1 MSFVQTLKDF
11 SNITLQTLS
20 NPTQQAVKRQNI
32 LIHQFED
39 ENDPEKL
46 AIIYQLYLNTGGDL
60 RYLEMNSRPPELIKQ
75 MGKIYRQNINYTGYD
90 SV

>member
-1 MSFVQTLKDF
+1 MDF
-11 SNITLQTLS
+11 LNNFNTLS
-20 NPTQQAVKRQNI
+20 LSIIPLSEQTRLSVKRQNI

-75 MGKIYRQNINYTGYD
+75 MGEIYRQNINYTGYN

>member
-1 MSFVQTLKDF
+1 MSLIQTFNNL
-11 SNITLQTLS
+11 TLHTLS

-46 AIIYQLYLNTGGDL
+46 AIIYQLYLSTGGDL
-60 RYLEMNSRPPELIKQ
+60 RYLEMGSRPPELIKQ
-75 MGKIYRQNINYTGYD
+75 MGGFYRININYIGYD
-90 SV
+90 SI